1 MNAAMK
7 AFFIIQFL
15 LFKVV
20 ISEFAFTYNGFKNAN
35 LSLDGDAYLWSNGI
49 LGLTHDEPNLIGH
62 ALYPSPLQFRQ
73 NQTNNGNRYYIP
85 TFSTTFVFSIKPMHP
100 GIGGHGIAFVLL
112 STNKLKGCLANQ
124 YLGLPNATSNAK
136 YSTRVLAVEFDVTQS
151 FELKDINDNHV
162 GIDISGL
169 VSITSKPAA
178 YYFDNTTTPNTINLK
193 DGNPVQVWIDF
204 NSQEKLLNVTIAP
217 LGSLRPPQPLICLPI
232 DLSSVLDDYM
242 YAGFTASTGLLS
254 ASQNVLGWSF
264 RIGGKAQNL
273 SMHLPSLDKPVRVV
287 HTKGFIV
294 GITLATITLAFLILL
309 GVIHTI
315 HHIGNHN
322 DILEYWEVDYGA
334 CRFNY
339 SELVAATNGFSE
351 KNLIGCGGFGRVYK
365 GVIPSTGLE
374 VAIKRIAQDS
384 RQGMREFVAEIT
396 SMRGLRHRNLVQL
409 HGWCRRQDEL
419 HLVYDYVVNGSLDDL
434 LFNKHEQEKKL
445 LTWQERFKILTGVAH
460 ALLYLHEECEQ
471 MVVHRDVKPSNVLI
485 DADLTPKLGDFG
497 LSRTYGHGLNPQ
509 TTHIVGTLGYL
520 APELTRTGK
529 ATTSTD
535 VYGYGALM
543 LEVACGRRPIEPRR
557 IAEELV
563 LVDWVRELHSKGEIL
578 RAVDPNLEEYNQYEA
593 ELVLS
598 LGLLCA
604 HPNPDHRPSMRSV
617 VQVLLGDA
625 SLPIL
630 PSNLHLENAG
640 VITNYSVIYDDD
652 LTASSNIEPSS
663 QSTSFTRFN
672 QLQFNTRPT
681 AVTL

>member
-1 MNAAMK
+1 MK
-7 AFFIIQFL
+7 AFFFMHFL
-15 LFKVV
+15 LFTVV
-20 ISEFAFTYNGFKNAN
+20 LSEIAFTYNGFKNAN
-35 LSLDGDAYLWSNGI
+35 LSLDGDAYLWPNGI
-49 LGLTHDEPNLIGH
+49 LGLTHDKAILIGH

-73 NQTNNGNRYYIP
+73 KQSNDNNGYYVP
-85 TFSTTFVFSIKPMHP
+85 TFSTTFVFSINPKHP
-100 GIGGHGIAFVLL
+100 EIGGHGIAFALL
-112 STNKLKGCLANQ
+112 SNNNPQGCLANQ
-124 YLGLPNATSNAK
+124 YLGLPNETSLAK
-136 YSTRVLAVEFDVTQS
+136 YSTRVLAVEFDVVQN
-151 FELKDINDNHV
+151 LNLADINDNHV
-162 GIDISGL
+162 GIDIS
-169 VSITSKPAA
+169 SMISNISKPAA

-193 DGNPVQVWIDF
+193 NGEPVQAWIDF
-204 NSQEKLLNVTIAP
+204 DSQEMLLNVTIAP
-217 LGSLRPPQPLICLPI
+217 LGALRPRMPLISFPI
-232 DLSSVLDDYM
+232 DLSSLLDDYM

-264 RIGGKAQNL
+264 RIGGKAQDLNYFQ
-273 SMHLPSLDKPVRVV
+273 LPSLDKPVEVV
-287 HTKGFIV
+287 QTKGFII

-309 GVIHTI
+309 GVLHIIHQIRTQ
-315 HHIGNHN
+315 
-322 DILEYWEVDYGA
+322 DDTLEYWEVDYGA

-339 SELVAATNGFSE
+339 SELVAATNGFNE

-365 GVIPSTGLE
+365 GVIPSTGLV

-409 HGWCRRQDEL
+409 HGWCRKQDEL
-419 HLVYDYVVNGSLDDL
+419 HLVYDYVSNGSLDDL
-434 LFNKHEQEKKL
+434 LFNKNEQEKKL
-445 LTWQERFKILTGVAH
+445 LTWQERFKILTGVAR
-460 ALLYLHEECEQ
+460 ALLYLHEESEQ

-485 DADLTPKLGDFG
+485 DADLTAKLGDFG

-520 APELTRTGK
+520 APELTKTGK
-529 ATTSTD
+529 ATTATD

-543 LEVACGRRPIEPRR
+543 LEVACGRRPIEPHR
-557 IAEELV
+557 ISEELV
-563 LVDWVRELHSKGEIL
+563 LVDWVRELHSKEEIL

-604 HPNPDHRPSMRSV
+604 HPNPNHRPSMRSV

-625 SLPIL
+625 SLPML

-640 VITNYSVIYDDD
+640 VITNYSVIYEDDFAD
-652 LTASSNIEPSS
+652 SSDIEPSS
-663 QSTSFTRFN
+663 QSTSFSRFN
-672 QLQFNTRPT
+672 TLSSDKRST

>member
-1 MNAAMK
+1 MK
-7 AFFIIQFL
+7 AFFFMQFL

-20 ISEFAFTYNGFKNAN
+20 LSEIAFTYNGFKNAN

-49 LGLTHDEPNLIGH
+49 LGLTHDKPNLIGH

-73 NQTNNGNRYYIP
+73 KQSNDSNRYYVP
-85 TFSTTFVFSIKPMHP
+85 TFSTTFVFAINPKHP
-100 GIGGHGIAFVLL
+100 EIGGHGIAFALL
-112 STNKLKGCLANQ
+112 SNNKSKGCLANQ
-124 YLGLPNATSNAK
+124 YLGLPNVTSMAK
-136 YSTRVLAVEFDVTQS
+136 YSTRVLAVEFDVVQS
-151 FELKDINDNHV
+151 LNLTDIDDNHV
-162 GIDISGL
+162 GIDISSL
-169 VSITSKPAA
+169 ISNISKPAG
-178 YYFDNTTTPNTINLK
+178 YYLDNTTTPNTINLK
-193 DGNPVQVWIDF
+193 NGKPVQVWIDF
-204 NSQEKLLNVTIAP
+204 NSQEMLLNVTIAP
-217 LGSLRPPQPLICLPI
+217 LGTVRPHIPLICFPV
-232 DLSSVLDDYM
+232 DLSLLLDDYM

-254 ASQNVLGWSF
+254 ASQTVLGWSF
-264 RIGGKAQNL
+264 RIGGKAQDLN
-273 SMHLPSLDKPVRVV
+273 SFHLPSLDKPVKVV

-294 GITLATITLAFLILL
+294 GITLATITLAFMILF
-309 GVIHTI
+309 GVLHTI
-315 HHIGNHN
+315 HHIRTQE

-339 SELVAATNGFSE
+339 SELVAATNGFNE
-351 KNLIGCGGFGRVYK
+351 KNLIGCGGFGKVYK
-365 GVIPSTGLE
+365 GVIPSTGLV

-419 HLVYDYVVNGSLDDL
+419 HLVYDYVSNGSLDDL

-460 ALLYLHEECEQ
+460 ALLYLHEESEQ

-485 DADLTPKLGDFG
+485 DADLTAKLGDFG

-509 TTHIVGTLGYL
+509 TTHIVGTVGYL
-520 APELTRTGK
+520 APELTKTGK
-529 ATTSTD
+529 ATTCTD

-543 LEVACGRRPIEPRR
+543 LEVACGRRPIEPQR
-557 IAEELV
+557 ISEELV

-578 RAVDPNLEEYNQYEA
+578 RAVDPNLEEYNQFEA

-604 HPNPDHRPSMRSV
+604 HPNPVHRPSMRSV
-617 VQVLLGDA
+617 VQVLLGNA
-625 SLPIL
+625 SLPML

-640 VITNYSVIYDDD
+640 VITNYSVIYEDDFAD
-652 LTASSNIEPSS
+652 SSDIEPSS
-663 QSTSFTRFN
+663 QSTSFSRFN
-672 QLQFNTRPT
+672 KLSSDKRATS
-681 AVTL
+681 VTL